1 MIQGIIDVFWMEE
14 DKIVLLDY
22 KTDRVNTPQ
31 ELLDRYETQLLLY
44 AEALERVFSTKEKQM
59 EDAESTL
66 DASFELYKQ
75 GLTEIKAAN
84 EMLDNIEKA
93 MMVINQNGELEEF

>member
-1 MIQGIIDVFWMEE
+1 MSEENKVTLEERFSRLEGIIE
-14 DKIVLLDY
+14 
-22 KTDRVNTPQ
+22 
-31 ELLDRYETQLLLY
+31 
-44 AEALERVFSTKEKQM
+44 QM

>member
-1 MIQGIIDVFWMEE
+1 MSEDNKVTLEERFSRLEGIIE
-14 DKIVLLDY
+14 
-22 KTDRVNTPQ
+22 
-31 ELLDRYETQLLLY
+31 
-44 AEALERVFSTKEKQM
+44 QM

>member
-1 MIQGIIDVFWMEE
+1 MSEDNKVTLEERFSRLEGIIE
-14 DKIVLLDY
+14 
-22 KTDRVNTPQ
+22 
-31 ELLDRYETQLLLY
+31 
-44 AEALERVFSTKEKQM
+44 QM

-84 EMLDNIEKA
+84 DMLDNIEKA

>member
-1 MIQGIIDVFWMEE
+1 MSEEKKVTLEERFSRLEGIIE
-14 DKIVLLDY
+14 
-22 KTDRVNTPQ
+22 
-31 ELLDRYETQLLLY
+31 
-44 AEALERVFSTKEKQM
+44 QM

>member
-1 MIQGIIDVFWMEE
+1 MSEEKKVTLEERFSRLEGIIE
-14 DKIVLLDY
+14 
-22 KTDRVNTPQ
+22 
-31 ELLDRYETQLLLY
+31 
-44 AEALERVFSTKEKQM
+44 QM

-93 MMVINQNGELEEF
+93 MLVINQNGDLEEF

>member
-1 MIQGIIDVFWMEE
+1 MSEDNKVTLEERFSRLEGIIE
-14 DKIVLLDY
+14 
-22 KTDRVNTPQ
+22 
-31 ELLDRYETQLLLY
+31 
-44 AEALERVFSTKEKQM
+44 QM

-66 DASFELYKQ
+66 NASFELYKQ

-84 EMLDNIEKA
+84 DMLDNIEKA

>member
-1 MIQGIIDVFWMEE
+1 MSEENKVTLEERVSRLEGIIE
-14 DKIVLLDY
+14 
-22 KTDRVNTPQ
+22 
-31 ELLDRYETQLLLY
+31 
-44 AEALERVFSTKEKQM
+44 QM

-93 MMVINQNGELEEF
+93 MMVINLNGELEEF

>member
-1 MIQGIIDVFWMEE
+1 MSEEKKVTLEERFSRLEGIIE
-14 DKIVLLDY
+14 
-22 KTDRVNTPQ
+22 
-31 ELLDRYETQLLLY
+31 
-44 AEALERVFSTKEKQM
+44 QM

-84 EMLDNIEKA
+84 DMLDNIEKA

>member
-1 MIQGIIDVFWMEE
+1 MSEEKKVTLEERFSRLEGIIE
-14 DKIVLLDY
+14 
-22 KTDRVNTPQ
+22 
-31 ELLDRYETQLLLY
+31 
-44 AEALERVFSTKEKQM
+44 QM

-93 MMVINQNGELEEF
+93 MLVINQNGELEEF

>member
-1 MIQGIIDVFWMEE
+1 MSEENKVTLEERFSRLEGIIE
-14 DKIVLLDY
+14 
-22 KTDRVNTPQ
+22 
-31 ELLDRYETQLLLY
+31 
-44 AEALERVFSTKEKQM
+44 QM

-93 MMVINQNGELEEF
+93 MLVINQNGELEEF

>member
-1 MIQGIIDVFWMEE
+1 MSEDNKVTLEERFSRLEGIIE
-14 DKIVLLDY
+14 
-22 KTDRVNTPQ
+22 
-31 ELLDRYETQLLLY
+31 
-44 AEALERVFSTKEKQM
+44 QM

-66 DASFELYKQ
+66 DVSFELYKQ

-84 EMLDNIEKA
+84 DMLDNIEKA

>member
-1 MIQGIIDVFWMEE
+1 MSEENKVTLEERFSRLEGIIE
-14 DKIVLLDY
+14 
-22 KTDRVNTPQ
+22 
-31 ELLDRYETQLLLY
+31 
-44 AEALERVFSTKEKQM
+44 QM

-75 GLTEIKAAN
+75 GLTEIKDAH

>member
-1 MIQGIIDVFWMEE
+1 MSEEKKVTLEERFSRLEGIIE
-14 DKIVLLDY
+14 
-22 KTDRVNTPQ
+22 
-31 ELLDRYETQLLLY
+31 
-44 AEALERVFSTKEKQM
+44 QM

-75 GLTEIKAAN
+75 GLTEVKAAN

-93 MMVINQNGELEEF
+93 MLVINQNGELEEF